1 MTPPPEV
8 ALESLAQGE
17 SSAEIQEPADTVTQ
31 EELTKAL
38 PLPLPLQL
46 ELPVVTQSL
55 EEEQVHS
62 LPGNPRLLGQGTGG
76 ALETAPP
83 SHDLSEDEGQSDG
96 VSIPLRQLQI
106 AVGTIPVV
114 LLSAT
119 AVMYRRR

>member
-62 LPGNPRLLGQGTGG
+62 LPGNPGLLGPGTGG